1 MKKNK
6 KEIDNLVNYIN
17 YYDYVYR
24 DYSMRKPNKIFS
36 KIKKKIDMNYYKAIV
51 VYPAAVK
58 WEPIQRPHH
67 ILRILG
73 EMGYLCFFCTEENQN
88 GFVFEEKFENV
99 YMLNKQEE
107 LISLIGNKRVIVL
120 ITYFLQYFY
129 SKFLPNAT
137 IWFDVLDR
145 LDFMSYYN
153 SYSKKIYNEIIDTAD
168 IVTYSANNLH
178 NYVSHRKD
186 AILLEN
192 AVNIQDFVIKSKID
206 FNKFKD
212 CKNIISAKKPVI
224 GYYGA
229 VENWFNFNL
238 IKVLDKTNK
247 YSIVIIGHVNEE
259 LEDLIDEYDFENVY
273 FLGIKKF
280 SELKYYGRLFNV
292 GIIPFHVSKLTN
304 SVSPVKFF
312 EYMSMHLPVLTTG
325 INEMTK
331 YKSDVIKI
339 VDENNIVE
347 QCDTL
352 IKLNKKVVESECEK
366 IVQDNTW
373 LKRVSIVEK
382 MF

>member
-88 GFVFEEKFENV
+88 DFVFEEKYENV